1 MDATSPRGRPPV
13 SDEQRVPA
21 WRSDRPT
28 IRWGAY
34 AWAFL
39 GLALAFVVVW
49 RGLGYLRIVLVPL
62 VLALFLAAVLTP
74 GARFL
79 ERHRV
84 PPTLAAAVM
93 LVGFLALLVGIG
105 TVIVLNIESQFDE
118 LAAAVEDTYRDIRP
132 DLERIPLLPDPDDL
146 FGSAEEA
153 GTTAVASTG
162 EAAAEEAAQ
171 GQDVRAAAI
180 AGLGSAARLLTEFA
194 LLLVITFFYVK
205 DRRRITRWLCRSFPR
220 ARRGDAYEIV
230 EQTWETV
237 AGYIR
242 AQAVIAAVDAVAIGV
257 GLVILDVPLA
267 VSLAVLVFIGA
278 FVPVVGAFVSG
289 GVAVAVALAAQGL
302 TSALLVF
309 ALIVAVQQLEGHVL
323 APVILGRELELH
335 PIAVVVA
342 LTAGAV
348 LLGIFGAI
356 IAVPLTAAVY
366 RAVAY
371 LRAHERFGEE
381 TPAAPDPTPTEPVAT
396 SRA

>member
-1 MDATSPRGRPPV
+1 MSEP
-13 SDEQRVPA
+13 RVPA

-84 PPTLAAAVM
+84 PAGLAAAVM
-93 LVGFLALLVGIG
+93 LLGFLGVLTGIG
-105 TVIVLNIESQFDE
+105 TAIVLNVESQFGE
-118 LAAAVEDTYRDIRP
+118 LADAVEDTYRTIRP

-146 FGSAEEA
+146 FGSAEDA
-153 GTTAVASTG
+153 GTAAVASTG
-162 EAAAEEAAQ
+162 EADAEEAAAA
-171 GQDVRAAAI
+171 QDVRAAAV
-180 AGLGSAARLLTEFA
+180 AGLGSLARTVTEFA
-194 LLLVITFFYVK
+194 LFLVIAFFYIK
-205 DRRRITRWLCRSFPR
+205 DRERITRWLCRTFPR
-220 ARRGDAYEIV
+220 TRRGDAFEIV

-242 AQAVIAAVDAVAIGV
+242 AQAIVAAVDAVAIGV
-257 GLVILDVPLA
+257 GLILLDVPLA
-267 VSLAVLVFIGA
+267 VSLAVLVFVGA
-278 FVPVVGAFVSG
+278 FVPVVGAFLSG
-289 GVAVAVALAAQGL
+289 GVAVFVALAANGL
-302 TSALLVF
+302 ASALLVL
-309 ALIVAVQQLEGHVL
+309 ALVVIVQQVEGHIL

-348 LLGIFGAI
+348 LLGVFGAVV
-356 IAVPLTAAVY
+356 AVPLTAAVY
-366 RAVAY
+366 RAVTY
-371 LRAHERFGEE
+371 LRAHERFGDDAL
-381 TPAAPDPTPTEPVAT
+381 PVPDPMPTAPMP
-396 SRA
+396 RAST

>member
-1 MDATSPRGRPPV
+1 MP
-13 SDEQRVPA
+13 EHHVPA
-21 WRSDRPT
+21 WRSERPT

-39 GLALAFVVVW
+39 GLVLAFVAVW
-49 RGLGYLRIVLVPL
+49 RGLGYVRVALVPL

-79 ERHRV
+79 EARRV
-84 PPTLAAAVM
+84 PAGLAAGVM
-93 LVGFLALLVGIG
+93 LLGFLALVGAIG
-105 TVIVLNIESQFDE
+105 TAIVLNVESQFGE
-118 LAAAVEDTYRDIRP
+118 LAQAVEETYRDVRP
-132 DLERIPLLPDPDDL
+132 DLERIPILPDPDAL

-153 GTTAVASTG
+153 GTAAVASAG
-162 EAAAEEAAQ
+162 EAGAEEAAQ
-171 GQDVRAAAI
+171 EQDVRGAAV
-180 AGLGSAARLLTEFA
+180 AGLGSLARIVTEFA

-205 DRRRITRWLCRSFPR
+205 DRRRITRWLCGAFPQ
-220 ARRGDAYEIV
+220 ARRGDAFEIV

-242 AQAVIAAVDAVAIGV
+242 AQAIIAAVDAVAIGV
-257 GLVILDVPLA
+257 GLALLDVPLA

-289 GVAVAVALAAQGL
+289 GVAVLVALASQGL
-302 TSALLVF
+302 GRALVVL

-342 LTAGAV
+342 LTVGAV
-348 LLGIFGAI
+348 LLGVFGAV

-366 RAVAY
+366 RGIVY
-371 LRAHERFGEE
+371 LRVQERIGEDAE
-381 TPAAPDPTPTEPVAT
+381 PAPDPTSTGPVPA
-396 SRA
+396 RAG